1 MAFLR
6 IKFTVLDFTKL
17 VIAPDVVIAR
27 AIAAVD
33 EVVDNVEQDWHRV
46 AETWEHKP
54 RYQRASTKLTGGI
67 VSGSIY
73 STDKNLIRLNN
84 GTPPHLFGHGKLMS
98 FHPKYR
104 AKTTPGMIVSFPG
117 GKPKGKKG
125 KIVRRGPFKSKG
137 IRARKF
143 DAMIAAKHRKDLL
156 DFGRQLRL

>member
-6 IKFTVLDFTKL
+6 IKFTVPDFSKL
-17 VIAPDVVIAR
+17 VIAPDALIAR
-27 AIAAVD
+27 AITAVD
-33 EVVDNVEQDWHRV
+33 GVVDDVEQDWNNLVETWIHKPKYHRV
-46 AETWEHKP
+46 PTGLK
-54 RYQRASTKLTGGI
+54 GGI
-67 VSGSIY
+67 VSGSVS

-98 FHPKYR
+98 FHTKYR
-104 AKTTPGMIVSFPG
+104 PKTTPGMIASFPG

-137 IRARKF
+137 IKARKF

-156 DFGRQLRL
+156 DFGKQLRP